1 MASISRFITKIQNP
15 LPEATSLVNPSND
28 LFPTLLDVSRAAKN
42 RGSKKLQLRFSL
54 ATHRSIRNSFS
65 LFLSPFLGELSPSTS
80 NGWLCFVVDR
90 LCRSLGRGGRKRGR
104 SCPSGSSSNGKVK
117 VCCWVKCAGVSLRN
131 ASTGN
136 LIPSIIRDF

>member
-1 MASISRFITKIQNP
+1 MPSISRFITKIQNP

-28 LFPTLLDVSRAAKN
+28 IFSQLCSTYHAQPR
-42 RGSKKLQLRFSL
+42 SKKLQLRFSL